1 VRTTPASWPTP
12 APDARQT
19 QLVLAVT
26 TSEHPRSW
34 SLSAGHRGPTP
45 VPDAQPCLKSRVMCS
60 LGSLIGARRGGRQRG
75 ATRHGWASAA
85 VTISTTRCAVWWH
98 RVRVDKCRGVLQ
110 EREHHLIARLY
121 PAGAGWGIR
130 PVVWSFLLSVRRK
143 CESTRRTWTRH
154 GEQCWVTS
162 WVDRLG
168 QSERSREVAG
178 QRLVTPDRLRPAK
191 CSSAERTGPAA
202 RSFSEHLFCDR
213 VCVSLRPYARA
224 DVSSWCLTT
233 RSNAMNSPG
242 QNPAAPRDN
251 MPAGSIHPSGF
262 DSRRV
267 VWSVRCLPRAG
278 LSDALVL
285 PARSFFFSQGG

>member
-1 VRTTPASWPTP
+1 MRLRRSSLDLSQTQAGPAARPTGALYAAGSLFSRDGRPTP

-19 QLVLAVT
+19 QQIFTVT
-26 TSEHPRSW
+26 TREYLRSW

-60 LGSLIGARRGGRQRG
+60 LGSMIGARRGGRQRG
-75 ATRHGWASAA
+75 ATRHGWAS
-85 VTISTTRCAVWWH
+85 V
-98 RVRVDKCRGVLQ
+98 
-110 EREHHLIARLY
+110 
-121 PAGAGWGIR
+121 IR
-130 PVVWSFLLSVRRK
+130 
-143 CESTRRTWTRH
+143 
-154 GEQCWVTS
+154 
-162 WVDRLG
+162 DR
-168 QSERSREVAG
+168 S
-178 QRLVTPDRLRPAK
+178 
-191 CSSAERTGPAA
+191 AA

-224 DVSSWCLTT
+224 GVSFWCLTT

-267 VWSVRCLPRAG
+267 VWSVRRRGTRDGSVHPELPPSTCLPWLKGRLAAARSFRQGEWWIATFGKNHYTWTLLRSGAIPPFLSVRCLPRAG
-278 LSDALVL
+278 LCNDALVL
-285 PARSFFFSQGG
+285 AARSVFRRKAE

>member
-1 VRTTPASWPTP
+1 MRLRRSSLDLSQTQTQTQTQAGPAARPTGALYAAGSLFSRDGRPTP

-19 QLVLAVT
+19 QQIFTVT
-26 TSEHPRSW
+26 TREYLRSW

-60 LGSLIGARRGGRQRG
+60 LGSMIGARRGGRQRG
-75 ATRHGWASAA
+75 ATRHGWAS
-85 VTISTTRCAVWWH
+85 V
-98 RVRVDKCRGVLQ
+98 
-110 EREHHLIARLY
+110 
-121 PAGAGWGIR
+121 IR
-130 PVVWSFLLSVRRK
+130 
-143 CESTRRTWTRH
+143 
-154 GEQCWVTS
+154 
-162 WVDRLG
+162 DR
-168 QSERSREVAG
+168 S
-178 QRLVTPDRLRPAK
+178 
-191 CSSAERTGPAA
+191 AA

-267 VWSVRCLPRAG
+267 VWSVRCLPCAG
-278 LSDALVL
+278 LCNDALVL
-285 PARSFFFSQGG
+285 PARSFFRRNAK